1 MLINL
6 EILDNCLSDKTTIY
20 KHHNIFTHLF
30 CVLLRITIGLLLIFY
45 KDKLNQNYLL
55 ILFSLLSLGF
65 LIKYLNVLVNNIN
78 IWKVYIRTSL
88 IYGIGSYM
96 IYKNKYEE
104 AGILVIIDALMGLQS
119 RHLSSA
125 ITNCKK

>member
-45 KDKLNQNYLL
+45 KDKFNQNYLL